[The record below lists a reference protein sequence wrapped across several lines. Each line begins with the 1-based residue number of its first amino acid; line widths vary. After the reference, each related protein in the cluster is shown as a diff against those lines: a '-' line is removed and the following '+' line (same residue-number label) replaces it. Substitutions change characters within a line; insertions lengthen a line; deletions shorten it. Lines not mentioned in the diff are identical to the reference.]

1 MIWVEEKQIS
11 TTRCNFNSAGSHSSG
26 TITQPAIAPRQA
38 PAQTLLVL
46 SSNPTRNRPSLG
58 RTSFIFSHY
67 RLPDHVS
74 KTPTNT
80 VTSFPNST
88 LLSQHQQAITE
99 KSSNHI
105 TQSCHGARLAA
116 ASWPL
121 AAAARSGARK
131 NGRGQRISHP
141 VAMRHLTCRRK
152 SWQGQGGRK
161 KIWFVSYGPEGRNL

>member
-1 MIWVEEKQIS
+1 MRRNRTKKSKAHGRARWP
-11 TTRCNFNSAGSHSSG
+11 SG

-80 VTSFPNST
+80 VTSFLNST

-99 KSSNHI
+99 KSSNHV

-131 NGRGQRISHP
+131 NGRGQWISHP
-141 VAMRHLTCRRK
+141 VQISEEA
-152 SWQGQGGRK
+152 
-161 KIWFVSYGPEGRNL
+161 GPPAGNFGPPRPRPRQYPHP